1 MSDVASGFVRA
12 FALSVSA
19 ALALGCVRHAPGLEV
34 ELVLDVALPPA
45 IADTQLTLVELLPCP
60 GSRREPGHT
69 HEESAPWSMP
79 LGGRERAVLTPRVGR
94 YCDLRLQLE
103 GSTIAARQV
112 VLPLRCRDASSVL
125 SLDASS
131 LGAPRRLRLTAGG
144 LGDDGTLAE
153 PQHALE
159 RLVRVMLVSTCE

>member
-34 ELVLDVALPPA
+34 ELVLDVALPRA

-94 YCDLRLQLE
+94 YCDLRLQL
-103 GSTIAARQV
+103 
-112 VLPLRCRDASSVL
+112 RCRDASSVL
-125 SLDASS
+125 LLDASS
-131 LGAPRRLRLTAGG
+131 LGAARRLRLTAGG